1 MNRQQ
6 LLINFIYY
14 ISGVLVGIMLVS
26 CLFSCISNKSG
37 CDAYSSTKHNY
48 CIEGYV
54 AYKGDTCKATA
65 YVNEY
70 KATKDSVYYTNSNG
84 TKQTLISPYKIYE
97 NKSRK

>member
-1 MNRQQ
+1 MKNQIWNNA
-6 LLINFIYY
+6 LHILA
-14 ISGVLVGIMLVS
+14 GITLGYL
-26 CLFSCISNKSG
+26 LFSCKSNKSG
-37 CDAYSSTKHNY
+37 CDAYSSTKHKY

-84 TKQTLISPYKIYE
+84 NKRTLISPYKIYE

>member
-1 MNRQQ
+1 MKNQICNNIIHI
-6 LLINFIYY
+6 LAGITLGYLIFA
-14 ISGVLVGIMLVS
+14 
-26 CLFSCISNKSG
+26 CKSNKTG

-84 TKQTLISPYKIYE
+84 TNQTLILPYKIYE